1 MDTGRT
7 YITGMNI
14 REERAMTL
22 QPKAKKV
29 ELDISGTEY
38 VRILGGPPESV
49 TMRSGYVVL
58 LPSQSV
64 GKHST
69 DAFEEMVVV
78 LEGEGEMLY
87 GDGSV
92 LQLKPHVVIY
102 CPPDTEH
109 DVRNTGERPLR
120 YIYMVARAR

>member
-1 MDTGRT
+1 
-7 YITGMNI
+7 
-14 REERAMTL
+14 MTM

-38 VRILGGPPESV
+38 VRILGGPPESA
-49 TMRSGYVVL
+49 TMRSGFVVL

-78 LEGEGEMLY
+78 LEGEGEMLF

-92 LQLKPHVVIY
+92 LRLDQHVVIY

-109 DVRNTGERPLR
+109 DVRNTGGRPLR